1 MQITFDPF
9 NPHERNVVNAVL
21 SKVSAG
27 GSAPAAE
34 PAVAYNTGSV
44 ASESLASSE
53 GGAGGYAGEAT
64 AASIGADASPAPETA
79 PKKRGRKPKSE
90 TAPEPEAPEPGAVV
104 HGALQYHGALTG
116 RWESETAPEP
126 EPEATD
132 NNPPTIDDVRGA
144 LQEYT
149 VRHGVPAGVA
159 LVKEFGAERVGEINP
174 GDYHAF
180 VKRCAE

>member
-27 GSAPAAE
+27 AVAPAAE

-44 ASESLASSE
+44 ASEFLASSE
-53 GGAGGYAGEAT
+53 GDAGGYAGEAT

-90 TAPEPEAPEPGAVV
+90 TAPEPEQIAAVDD
-104 HGALQYHGALTG
+104 A
-116 RWESETAPEP
+116 P

-132 NNPPTIDDVRGA
+132 NNNPPTIDDVRRA

-149 VRHGVPAGVA
+149 VRHSVPAGVA